1 MKMVLQ
7 LESFLKSNQFFSH
20 DLILKVN
27 LCCAALCLQKNKF
40 NLIINTII
48 VLCLHLITR
57 FFLSHRTFN
66 FFSFFYTFHK
76 LLFNFVSVAI
86 WIYYTWFLITEMF
99 L

>member
-27 LCCAALCLQKNKF
+27 LCCAALCLQKTF

-57 FFLSHRTFN
+57 FF
-66 FFSFFYTFHK
+66 
-76 LLFNFVSVAI
+76 
-86 WIYYTWFLITEMF
+86 
-99 L
+99 